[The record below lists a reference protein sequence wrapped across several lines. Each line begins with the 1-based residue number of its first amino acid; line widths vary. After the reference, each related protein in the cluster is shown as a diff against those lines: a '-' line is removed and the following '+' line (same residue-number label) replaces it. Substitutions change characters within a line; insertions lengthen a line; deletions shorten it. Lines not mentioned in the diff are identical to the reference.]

1 MSRITF
7 EISEQLHQKLA
18 AAAAKSGRS
27 LAEVAEQAVADYIEN
42 DEDVYKTDLCT
53 VDNLERAFF
62 LSIGE

>member
-18 AAAAKSGRS
+18 AVAAKSGRS

-42 DEDVYKTDLCT
+42 YEDVYKTDLCT

>member
-18 AAAAKSGRS
+18 AVAAKSGRS
-27 LAEVAEQAVADYIEN
+27 LTEVAEQAVADYIEN
-42 DEDVYKTDLCT
+42 YEDVYKTDLCT

>member
-18 AAAAKSGRS
+18 AVAAKSGRS

-42 DEDVYKTDLCT
+42 YEDVYKTDLST